1 MYLRVFSHL
10 LLHIDRSPSPLYGR
24 ISGDRQHEHSDPVLL
39 GPEGAGCAGRASGV
53 DLRPRVEAGRLEG
66 YAGGEKPAWYES
78 TLVTCLWVTAIFAM
92 MGLLSYYFT
101 KIDELDGQC
110 VKGVVET

>member
-1 MYLRVFSHL
+1 MIVSTSTPIRSYL
-10 LLHIDRSPSPLYGR
+10 
-24 ISGDRQHEHSDPVLL
+24 DPKALDVLDVQVGSTSVL
-39 GPEGAGCAGRASGV
+39 VWKDMLEV
-53 DLRPRVEAGRLEG
+53 KNRL
-66 YAGGEKPAWYES
+66 AWYES

-101 KIDELDGQC
+101 QIDELDGQC

>member
-1 MYLRVFSHL
+1 MIVSTSTPIRSYL
-10 LLHIDRSPSPLYGR
+10 
-24 ISGDRQHEHSDPVLL
+24 DPKALDVLDVQVGSTSVL
-39 GPEGAGCAGRASGV
+39 VWKQVVSKV
-53 DLRPRVEAGRLEG
+53 KNRL
-66 YAGGEKPAWYES
+66 AWYES
-78 TLVTCLWVTAIFAM
+78 TLMTCLWVTAIFAM

>member
-1 MYLRVFSHL
+1 MLEVKN
-10 LLHIDRSPSPLYGR
+10 
-24 ISGDRQHEHSDPVLL
+24 
-39 GPEGAGCAGRASGV
+39 
-53 DLRPRVEAGRLEG
+53 RL
-66 YAGGEKPAWYES
+66 AWYES

>member
-1 MYLRVFSHL
+1 M
-10 LLHIDRSPSPLYGR
+10 
-24 ISGDRQHEHSDPVLL
+24 DPKALDVLDVQVGSTSVL
-39 GPEGAGCAGRASGV
+39 VWKQVVSKDMLEV
-53 DLRPRVEAGRLEG
+53 KNRL
-66 YAGGEKPAWYES
+66 ALYES

>member
-66 YAGGEKPAWYES
+66 YAGGEKPP
-78 TLVTCLWVTAIFAM
+78 
-92 MGLLSYYFT
+92 
-101 KIDELDGQC
+101 
-110 VKGVVET
+110 GVVRKHAGDMSLGDRHLRDDGAPLLLLHQDRRAGRTVREGRR

>member
-1 MYLRVFSHL
+1 MIVSTSTPIRSYL
-10 LLHIDRSPSPLYGR
+10 
-24 ISGDRQHEHSDPVLL
+24 DPKALDVLDVQVGSTSVL
-39 GPEGAGCAGRASGV
+39 VWKQVVSKDILEV
-53 DLRPRVEAGRLEG
+53 KNRL
-66 YAGGEKPAWYES
+66 AWYES